1 MIFMGNIHMNIYGF
15 DKTSLLNYP
24 GHVAATVFTG
34 GCNMRCP
41 YCHNSELVLDPPADM
56 KIPEEE
62 VLAHLKKR
70 SNVLSGLCITGGEPT
85 LQPDLRDFI
94 IKVRALGYKIKLD
107 TNGLKPDTLKGLLD
121 EGLLDYVAM
130 DIKAGREN
138 YGRTTGIASEPNE
151 AVETAGH
158 SADSGY
164 IDRISE
170 SVRILTG
177 SDIDYD
183 FRTTVVKGLHT
194 ADDFTDIRDWLAEII
209 DESGNGIRV
218 RHYYLQSYVYRDTV
232 LDKSGDYDSFTKE
245 ELENLAGILEPIAE
259 KVMLRG
265 IE

>member
-107 TNGLKPDTLKGLLD
+107 TNGLKPNILKELLD

-130 DIKAGREN
+130 DIKAGRDN
-138 YGRTTGIASEPNE
+138 YSNVTGVSDIAP
-151 AVETAGH
+151 
-158 SADSGY
+158 
-164 IDRISE
+164 ISE
-170 SVRILTG
+170 SAGILIRSG
-177 SDIDYD
+177 VEYE
-183 FRTTVVKGLHT
+183 FRTTAVNGLHT
-194 ADDFTDIRDWLAEII
+194 EEDFKDIRDWL
-209 DESGNGIRV
+209 DELRDGIMIP
-218 RHYYLQSYVYRDTV
+218 HYYLQSYVERDTV
-232 LDKSGDYDSFTKE
+232 MDKVRRMSEFSKD
-245 ELENLAGILEPIAE
+245 ELEEFAKILDPVAGEIS
-259 KVMLRG
+259 LRG
-265 IE
+265 ID

>member
-1 MIFMGNIHMNIYGF
+1 MNIYGF

-24 GHVAATVFTG
+24 EHVAATVFTG

-41 YCHNSELVLDPPADM
+41 YCHNSELVLNPPAYM
-56 KIPEEE
+56 RIPEEE
-62 VLAHLKKR
+62 VFAHLKKR
-70 SNVLSGLCITGGEPT
+70 SNVLTGLCITGGEPT

-94 IKVRALGYKIKLD
+94 IKVRQLGYKVKLD
-107 TNGLKPDTLKGLLD
+107 TNGLKPDTLKSLLD

-138 YGRTTGIASEPNE
+138 YGRTTGLVSEPDE
-151 AVETAGH
+151 AVETAGY

-177 SDIDYD
+177 SDIDYE

-194 ADDFTDIRDWLAEII
+194 ADDFTDIRDWIAEII
-209 DESGNGIRV
+209 GESGNGSRV

-245 ELENLAGILEPIAE
+245 ELEAFAGILSPIAD
-259 KVMLRG
+259 KVLLRG
-265 IE
+265 VD

>member
-94 IKVRALGYKIKLD
+94 VKVRALGYKIKLD
-107 TNGLKPDTLKGLLD
+107 TNGLKPDTLGALLD

-130 DIKAGREN
+130 DIKAGRDN
-138 YGRTTGIASEPNE
+138 YKNVTGVSD
-151 AVETAGH
+151 T
-158 SADSGY
+158 SG
-164 IDRISE
+164 ISE
-170 SVRILTG
+170 SVSLLIG
-177 SDIDYD
+177 SYIDYEL
-183 FRTTVVKGLHT
+183 RTTVVAGLHT
-194 ADDFTDIRDWLAEII
+194 EEDFHDIRVWLEDICAGSMI
-209 DESGNGIRV
+209 GN
-218 RHYYLQSYVYRDTV
+218 YFLQSYVERDTV
-232 LDKSGDYDSFTKE
+232 MYRDRDMGSFSKE
-245 ELENLAGILEPIAE
+245 ELEAFAEILRSVA
-259 KVMLRG
+259 VNVALRG
-265 IE
+265 VD

>member
-138 YGRTTGIASEPNE
+138 YKNVTQVSDT
-151 AVETAGH
+151 
-158 SADSGY
+158 SA
-164 IDRISE
+164 ISE
-170 SVRILTG
+170 SVSILSG
-177 SDIDYD
+177 SGIDHEL
-183 FRTTVVKGLHT
+183 RTTVVKGLHT
-194 ADDFTDIRDWLAEII
+194 EADFYDIKNWLEEICAGVKI
-209 DESGNGIRV
+209 
-218 RHYYLQSYVYRDTV
+218 RHYYLQSYVERDTV
-232 LDKSGDYDSFTKE
+232 MDKAREMNSFTKE
-245 ELENLAGILEPIAE
+245 ELEKFADIIRPAAE
-259 KVMLRG
+259 NVTLRG
-265 IE
+265 ID